1 LKDIDPRFIQ
11 RVNNTTPVADY
22 SRNGGGSFFGATSST
37 PIFETRRTFSPTTRP
52 ATTSYPTE
60 EAARPRT
67 PMDLHNPRKVAMR
80 QTALDTPVSLTYGG
94 KEIVQGTRIVHD
106 RFGQGTVK
114 ELSGRDGDAR
124 IVVTFDTMGDKTL
137 LLKFVKLTVID

>member
-1 LKDIDPRFIQ
+1 
-11 RVNNTTPVADY
+11 
-22 SRNGGGSFFGATSST
+22 
-37 PIFETRRTFSPTTRP
+37 
-52 ATTSYPTE
+52 
-60 EAARPRT
+60 
-67 PMDLHNPRKVAMR
+67 MDLHNPRKVAMR
-80 QTALDTPVSLTYGG
+80 QTALDTPASLTYGG